1 VADGIIMATII
12 TAHMRNVKTNSALLQ
27 GRNID
32 VTAILVS
39 VETIRVPVMSVLVA
53 SRPT

>member
-1 VADGIIMATII
+1 VADGSIMATII
-12 TAHMRNVKTNSALLQ
+12 AAQMRNVKTNSTPPQ

-32 VTAILVS
+32 VSTILVS
-39 VETIRVPVMSVLVA
+39 VEAIRVPVMSVLVA

>member
-1 VADGIIMATII
+1 VADGSIMATII
-12 TAHMRNVKTNSALLQ
+12 AAHMRNMKTNSAPLQ

-32 VTAILVS
+32 VGTILVS
-39 VETIRVPVMSVLVA
+39 VEIIRVPVMSVLVA